1 MKLITQLAV
10 GKLNQTINTIIMA
23 EKLVIV
29 SDMWGSKKGLWITS
43 YLGYLQQYFDIT
55 FYDSQQLA
63 NIDLVVQSEENIHN
77 AFVNGGIDTAVS
89 HLLKK
94 EKEPCYYLAF
104 STGGTI
110 VWEAAKRG
118 LPVKSL
124 YNVSATRIRLKNE
137 RPDVPFH
144 LLYGNNDEFKPN
156 EDWAKRLGIDM
167 EILPNYGHTLYT
179 DEKIIQKVCLDL
191 LQEVTQITPQA
202 KKVV

>member
-1 MKLITQLAV
+1 
-10 GKLNQTINTIIMA
+10 MA

-29 SDMWGSKKGLWITS
+29 SDMWGAKKGLWITS

-63 NIDLVVQSEENIHN
+63 NLDIIVQSEENVHS
-77 AFVNGGIDTAVS
+77 AFINGGIDTAVS

-94 EKEPCYYLAF
+94 EKEECYYLAF

-124 YNVSATRIRLKNE
+124 YSISATRIRLKNE
-137 RPDVPFH
+137 KPNVPFQ
-144 LLYGNNDEFKPN
+144 LLYGNNDTFKPSN
-156 EDWAKRLGIDM
+156 DWTNSLGIDM
-167 EILPNYGHTLYT
+167 EVVANYGHTLYS

-191 LQEVTQITPQA
+191 LQEVTQIAPA
-202 KKVV
+202 IKKVV

>member
-1 MKLITQLAV
+1 
-10 GKLNQTINTIIMA
+10 MA

-29 SDMWGSKKGLWITS
+29 SDMWGAKKGLWITS

-55 FYDSQQLA
+55 FYDIQQLA
-63 NIDLVVQSEENIHN
+63 NLDIVVQSEENVHN
-77 AFVNGGIDTAVS
+77 AFVDGGIDTAVS

-110 VWEAAKRG
+110 VWEAAKKG
-118 LPVKSL
+118 LPIKSL
-124 YNVSATRIRLKNE
+124 YSVSATRIRLKNE
-137 RPDVPFH
+137 RPNVPFQ
-144 LLYGNNDEFKPN
+144 LLYGENDKFIPS
-156 EDWAKRLGIDM
+156 EDWSDKLGVEM

-191 LQEVTQITPQA
+191 LQEVTQIAPQI

>member
-1 MKLITQLAV
+1 
-10 GKLNQTINTIIMA
+10 MA

-29 SDMWGSKKGLWITS
+29 SDMWGAKKGLWITS

-63 NIDLVVQSEENIHN
+63 NIDLVIQSEENVHN

-94 EKEPCYYLAF
+94 EKESCYYLAF

-124 YNVSATRIRLKNE
+124 YNVSATRIRLKND
-137 RPDVPFH
+137 RPHVPFH
-144 LLYGNNDEFKPN
+144 LLYGEKDEFIPS
-156 EDWAKRLGIDM
+156 EDWANRLGVDM
-167 EILPNYGHTLYT
+167 EIIPNYGHTLYT
-179 DEKIIQKVCLDL
+179 DEKIIRKVCLDL
-191 LQEVTQITPQA
+191 LKEVTQISPQV

>member
-1 MKLITQLAV
+1 MFQLAET
-10 GKLNQTINTIIMA
+10 KLNQTINTIIMA

-29 SDMWGSKKGLWITS
+29 SDMWGAKKGLWITS

-63 NIDLVVQSEENIHN
+63 NLDILIQTEENVHN
-77 AFVNGGIDTAVS
+77 AFIEGGTETAVS

-94 EKEPCYYLAF
+94 ETEPCYYLAF
-104 STGGTI
+104 STGATI
-110 VWEAAKRG
+110 VWEAAKKG

-124 YNVSATRIRLKNE
+124 YGVSPTRIRKKND
-137 RPDVPFH
+137 RPNVPFQ
-144 LLYGNNDEFKPN
+144 LVYGANDEFKPS
-156 EDWAKRLGIDM
+156 EEWANKLGVDM
-167 EILPNYGHTLYT
+167 EVIPNYGHTLYT

-191 LQEVTQITPQA
+191 LQEVTQIAPHI